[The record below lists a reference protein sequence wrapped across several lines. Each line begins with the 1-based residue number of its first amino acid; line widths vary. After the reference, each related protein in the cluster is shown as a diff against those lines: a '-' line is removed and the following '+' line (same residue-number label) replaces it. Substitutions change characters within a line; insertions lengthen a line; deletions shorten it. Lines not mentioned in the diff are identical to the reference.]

1 MTIPTPPDPTVAATV
16 KHLPHA
22 ITAYLRETQP
32 GRKANFHDL
41 LPAFAEDATV
51 LDDGK
56 TYTGHDEIREWRET
70 AATEYTYTSELTHA
84 EKLDDSHWVLTHH
97 LEGDFPGGQV
107 DLIHRFTLVDDV
119 IISLEIA
126 P

>member
-1 MTIPTPPDPTVAATV
+1 
-16 KHLPHA
+16 
-22 ITAYLRETQP
+22 
-32 GRKANFHDL
+32 
-41 LPAFAEDATV
+41 
-51 LDDGK
+51 
-56 TYTGHDEIREWRET
+56 
-70 AATEYTYTSELTHA
+70 
-84 EKLDDSHWVLTHH
+84 VLTHH